1 MERILK
7 ISPVIFEIVK
17 CFLLCIIAIL
27 LCLIYL
33 RTPVPFTYNNLKS
46 KAVVR
51 QEIPL
56 VRIMGGH
63 VDVD

>member
-1 MERILK
+1 MKRILE
-7 ISPVIFEIVK
+7 INPMIFEFVK
-17 CFLLCIIAIL
+17 CFLLSIIAIL

-33 RTPVPFTYNNLKS
+33 KTPVPFTYKNLKT
-46 KAVVR
+46 KTVVR
-51 QEIPL
+51 QDIPL